1 MFKFFQVIFVFAFL
15 AGLGYWYWTT
25 TPEYSLKQV
34 RDALRQHDTQKFEKY
49 VDTDSV
55 ASGLVDDLLT
65 KPMQEMLGPG
75 VLGHWLLAGIVGFVK
90 PELTTGVKQEINNF
104 VASGELSNADA
115 NNNDQDAISNL
126 NPRLSL
132 FRIDRKLGFRKH
144 AFRKVEYDRK
154 SDKIATV
161 GMLLHNQVYD
171 QDLLLEVKMRDSG
184 GYWRIFELSN
194 FPDFSSKIIELEAQR
209 AREASPSD
217 QSSKA
222 GQGI

>member
-1 MFKFFQVIFVFAFL
+1 MVKRFPLIFVFALL
-15 AGLGYWYWTT
+15 AGFGYWYWTT
-25 TPEYSLKQV
+25 TPEYSLEQV
-34 RDALRQHDTQKFEKY
+34 RDAVRQHDTQKFEKY

-65 KPMQEMLGPG
+65 KPMQEMLGTG
-75 VLGHWLLAGIVGFVK
+75 VLGHWLMASIVGLVK
-90 PELTTGVKQEINNF
+90 RELTIGVTQQINSF
-104 VASGELSNADA
+104 VASGELANADA
-115 NNNDQDAISNL
+115 NNNDLDMTSNL
-126 NPRLSL
+126 NTRLSL

-144 AFRKVEYDRK
+144 AFRKVEYDRQ

-184 GYWRIFELSN
+184 GYWRVFELSN

-209 AREASPSD
+209 AREASPND
-217 QSSKA
+217 QSGKA
-222 GQGI
+222 GQGM